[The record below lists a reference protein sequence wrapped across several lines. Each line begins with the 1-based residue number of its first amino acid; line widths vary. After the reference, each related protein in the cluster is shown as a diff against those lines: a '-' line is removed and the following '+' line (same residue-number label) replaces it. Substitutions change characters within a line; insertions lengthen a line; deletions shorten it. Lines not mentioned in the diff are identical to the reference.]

1 MNNRATTLLATTIVG
16 LGLIIGL
23 TGCATTK
30 SKPFEYKEWHNVQIN
45 EYGEKCTYTQPQKSE
60 FSQKFED
67 GVSAFVGGTL
77 GVVLGTEEK
86 CNTLAQWRE
95 INRQA
100 SAMIG
105 LVNSI
110 QSIRSTQGS
119 FSSFNAPSFNLN
131 STPLPLS
138 SGSSSYNSNLPSL
151 NPAYNSNSP
160 SWKWINSSPPS
171 LNPGKSSWNS
181 LSPSGYKSEYGNTYQ
196 YDLSKPLDRIKYKT
210 DLDAQLRDR
219 ITPNPYKDIETN
231 ILQKGGGIYPT
242 NNSLT
247 WEPVR

>member
-1 MNNRATTLLATTIVG
+1 MKLKIQTFILFSLVIFI
-16 LGLIIGL
+16 LG
-23 TGCATTK
+23 CVTTK

-45 EYGEKCTYTQPQKSE
+45 ENGEKCTYTQPQKSE

-110 QSIRSTQGS
+110 QSIRSTQV
-119 FSSFNAPSFNLN
+119 NTPAFNLH
-131 STPLPLS
+131 STSLLLK
-138 SGSSSYNSNLPSL
+138 SGSSSL
-151 NPAYNSNSP
+151 
-160 SWKWINSSPPS
+160 
-171 LNPGKSSWNS
+171 NS